1 MFQSCVL
8 ALLVFLSVS
17 SVYLRLLGARLY
29 LNIASF
35 MKGRK
40 HVCMKIAKFNTS
52 KMFRIPKLRKNVPVN
67 NCHLKVIKNMSDLVI

>member
-8 ALLVFLSVS
+8 ALLLPCL
-17 SVYLRLLGARLY
+17 SVYLRLLGARSY

-67 NCHLKVIKNMSDLVI
+67 NCHLKVIKIMSDLVI